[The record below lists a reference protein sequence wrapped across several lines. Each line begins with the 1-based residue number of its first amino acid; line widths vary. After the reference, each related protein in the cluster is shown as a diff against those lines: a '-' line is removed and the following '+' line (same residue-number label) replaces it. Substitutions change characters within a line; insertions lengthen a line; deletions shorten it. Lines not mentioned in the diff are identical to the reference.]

1 MDSGDLLKI
10 EPFVMILAYLEKL
23 LGFSVWALR
32 GDSSRDDTPFLI
44 PKFVG

>member
-23 LGFSVWALR
+23 LGFLR
-32 GDSSRDDTPFLI
+32 LGI
-44 PKFVG
+44 KG

>member
-23 LGFSVWALR
+23 LGFS
-32 GDSSRDDTPFLI
+32 D
-44 PKFVG
+44 